1 MNKIVVAIDS
11 FKGSLSSREADEA
24 AEQGI
29 KTIFPQCEVLHF
41 PVADGGEGILEILTD
56 AFHGHTVPLVAHNPL
71 MQKITTQYGIS
82 EDGRTALVE
91 MARIS
96 GLPLLPPSRRNP
108 MLTTSYGLGE
118 IIAEALNKGCR
129 HFIIGIGGSA
139 TNDGGI
145 GMLQA
150 FGYQFLDKNRKDVG
164 KGVAALGKVEMI
176 IADKVNP
183 LISKIKFQVACDV
196 DNPLYGEKG
205 ATYIFGAQKGV
216 TDEMKPLI
224 DNDMKHFADKT
235 KEKLGV
241 SCEDIPG
248 AGAAGGLGFALLSYL
263 NAELT
268 PGAELVMQLTDM
280 EDKIKN
286 SDIVITGEGQLDSQ
300 TVMGKAPI
308 GVAGLAKKYDKKV
321 IAFAGIISA
330 DAAICNENGID
341 AFFPI
346 VRGVTTLEEA
356 MKKENAIKN
365 MELAVEQVFRVI
377 VL

>member
-71 MQKITTQYGIS
+71 MQKITTQFGIS

-139 TNDGGI
+139 TNDAGL

-150 FGYQFLDKNRKDVG
+150 
-164 KGVAALGKVEMI
+164 
-176 IADKVNP
+176 
-183 LISKIKFQVACDV
+183 
-196 DNPLYGEKG
+196 
-205 ATYIFGAQKGV
+205 
-216 TDEMKPLI
+216 
-224 DNDMKHFADKT
+224 
-235 KEKLGV
+235 
-241 SCEDIPG
+241 
-248 AGAAGGLGFALLSYL
+248 LGFRFFDHDNKLLGTGGQIYRESLLS
-263 NAELT
+263 T
-268 PGAELVMQLTDM
+268 PRRFIRLCPKPVSPSPAMSIILF
-280 EDKIKN
+280 
-286 SDIVITGEGQLDSQ
+286 
-300 TVMGKAPI
+300 TVP
-308 GVAGLAKKYDKKV
+308 VGLPGYSPD
-321 IAFAGIISA
+321 
-330 DAAICNENGID
+330 
-341 AFFPI
+341 
-346 VRGVTTLEEA
+346 R
-356 MKKENAIKN
+356 KEQPPK
-365 MELAVEQVFRVI
+365 
-377 VL
+377 

>member
-96 GLPLLPPSRRNP
+96 GLPLLPPS
-108 MLTTSYGLGE
+108 YGLGE

-139 TNDGGI
+139 TNDAGL

-150 FGYQFLDKNRKDVG
+150 LGFRFFDHDNKLLGSGGQILSR
-164 KGVAALGKVEMI
+164 VAAIDTTAVHPALSEASFTI
-176 IADKVNP
+176 
-183 LISKIKFQVACDV
+183 ACDV
-196 DNPLYGEKG
+196 DNPFYGPRG
-205 ATYIFGAQKGV
+205 ATRIFAGQRGAFLAFTNARLMSGI
-216 TDEMKPLI
+216 DLI
-224 DNDMKHFADKT
+224 LTHLQFGKRIQNAD
-235 KEKLGV
+235 L
-241 SCEDIPG
+241 I
-248 AGAAGGLGFALLSYL
+248 
-263 NAELT
+263 
-268 PGAELVMQLTDM
+268 
-280 EDKIKN
+280 
-286 SDIVITGEGQLDSQ
+286 ITGEG
-300 TVMGKAPI
+300 
-308 GVAGLAKKYDKKV
+308 
-321 IAFAGIISA
+321 SA
-330 DAAICNENGID
+330 DAQTTMGKVAYGILREARKQNIPVLLVAGHIAD
-341 AFFPI
+341 TPSLYTAGFSGIFSIAPGP
-346 VRGVTTLEEA
+346 VTLEKSMHPEFA
-356 MKKENAIKN
+356 ATHLQRLITQICKLLQA
-365 MELAVEQVFRVI
+365 FRV
-377 VL
+377 

>member
-11 FKGSLSSREADEA
+11 FKGSLSSREAAEA

-96 GLPLLPPSRRNP
+96 GLPLLPPSRQNP

-139 TNDGGI
+139 TNDAGL

-150 FGYQFLDKNRKDVG
+150 
-164 KGVAALGKVEMI
+164 
-176 IADKVNP
+176 
-183 LISKIKFQVACDV
+183 
-196 DNPLYGEKG
+196 
-205 ATYIFGAQKGV
+205 
-216 TDEMKPLI
+216 
-224 DNDMKHFADKT
+224 
-235 KEKLGV
+235 
-241 SCEDIPG
+241 
-248 AGAAGGLGFALLSYL
+248 LGFRFFDHDNKLL
-263 NAELT
+263 
-268 PGAELVMQLTDM
+268 G
-280 EDKIKN
+280 
-286 SDIVITGEGQLDSQ
+286 TGGQ
-300 TVMGKAPI
+300 I
-308 GVAGLAKKYDKKV
+308 
-321 IAFAGIISA
+321 
-330 DAAICNENGID
+330 
-341 AFFPI
+341 
-346 VRGVTTLEEA
+346 
-356 MKKENAIKN
+356 
-365 MELAVEQVFRVI
+365 
-377 VL
+377 